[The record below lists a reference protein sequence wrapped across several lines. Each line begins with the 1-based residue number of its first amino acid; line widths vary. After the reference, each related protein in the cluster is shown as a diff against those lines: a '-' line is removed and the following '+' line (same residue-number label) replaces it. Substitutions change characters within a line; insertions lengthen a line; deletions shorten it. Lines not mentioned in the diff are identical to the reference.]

1 MVVPRYSALLLILTS
16 LLLSPFLASAAV
28 NPFKKT
34 KDYQFSDSVA
44 WYFKDGAAI
53 KSGSEPDGGDILY
66 YHLNINKNQLRL
78 RFGKNDPSGELENT
92 RVFDDLEIIDVTIDG
107 QRLNRFQWCLDNQS
121 QLTTTLKQN
130 SIVANG
136 ACVNSGGGD
145 FTIGLDDETRDQ
157 LKKARTIEFI
167 ASPYGRPV
175 RLTYTMSGF
184 AKGYAA
190 IIAPPPPAPAPVPA
204 PVVEAAKPDP
214 KPEPKQVVKTCYAEA
229 PDDMKG
235 AVKSIAYL
243 CDDKAKKTSA
253 EATIQ
258 SQVATERRKQK
269 EVEAERQ
276 RAEASK
282 MKEEA
287 ALKTVE
293 SEWDKRQTEIWVE
306 RCQKHW
312 TKGVSPCYCA
322 PYIDK
327 APAGV
332 ENTCGK

>member
-1 MVVPRYSALLLILTS
+1 MVVPRFAALLLISTS
-16 LLLSPFLASAAV
+16 LLWGPLSASAAV

-34 KDYQFSDSVA
+34 KDYQFSDTVA
-44 WYFKDGAAI
+44 WYFKEGAAI
-53 KSGSEPDGGDILY
+53 KSGSEQDGGDVLY
-66 YHLNINKNQLRL
+66 FHLSINKNQLRL

-92 RVFDDLEIIDVTIDG
+92 RVFDDLEMIDVSVDG
-107 QRLNRFQWCLDNQS
+107 QRLKRFQWCLDNQS
-121 QLTTTLKQN
+121 QLASTLKQN

-136 ACVNSGGGD
+136 TCVNAGGGD
-145 FTIGLDDETRDQ
+145 FTMALDDETRDL

-167 ASPYGRPV
+167 AAPYGRPV

-190 IIAPPPPAPAPVPA
+190 IVAPPPPPPPPPAPA
-204 PVVEAAKPDP
+204 PVVEAAKP
-214 KPEPKQVVKTCYAEA
+214 EPRVVVKTCYAEA
-229 PDDMKG
+229 PDDLQDV
-235 AVKSIAYL
+235 VKSIAYI
-243 CDDKAKKTSA
+243 CDDKAKKASA

-258 SQVATERRKQK
+258 SQAATARRKQK
-269 EVEAERQ
+269 EAEAERQ
-276 RAEASK
+276 RTEAARL
-282 MKEEA
+282 KEEA

-293 SEWDKRQTEIWVE
+293 SEWDKRQAEIWVE

-312 TKGVSPCYCA
+312 DKGVSPCYCA
-322 PYIDK
+322 AYIDR